1 MSLPGAGLGSF
12 LGRPRRSTPA
22 VVPHTPRQRALTHMA
37 ASVLLEYPS
46 AASLAKYDA
55 VEAELGHLP
64 RPLGDRL
71 ATFLGHARHVGAD
84 ALAEQYVAT
93 FDLKRK
99 CSLYLSYYLTG
110 DTRKRGTALVAFLEA
125 YRSAGYELAANEL
138 PDYLPVVLEF
148 SAIGDPEVAGV
159 LLGSHR
165 QGIEVLRE
173 ALEDLHSPWAGV
185 VAAVTLTL
193 PRVDERTRQRT
204 LDLIA
209 GGPPTE
215 MVGVDA
221 LGPREPLV
229 PAAVLPSTAPTLE
242 R

>member
-1 MSLPGAGLGSF
+1 MAAAVLLDYP
-12 LGRPRRSTPA
+12 TPA
-22 VVPHTPRQRALTHMA
+22 N
-37 ASVLLEYPS
+37 LERYP
-46 AASLAKYDA
+46 A
-55 VEAELGHLP
+55 VEAEVAALP
-64 RPLGDRL
+64 RPIGDRL
-71 ATFLGHARHVGAD
+71 ATFLAHARHVGD
-84 ALAEQYVAT
+84 EALAQQYVET

-110 DTRKRGTALVAFLEA
+110 DTRKRGTALVTFLEA
-125 YRSAGYELAANEL
+125 YRAAGHELAANEL

-148 SAIGDPEVAGV
+148 SAIGDAEVAGV

-165 QGIEVLRE
+165 EGLEVLRE
-173 ALEDLHSPWAGV
+173 ALGQMASPWKSV
-185 VAAVTLTL
+185 VEAVTLTL
-193 PRVDERTRQRT
+193 PHVDEATRLRT

-229 PAAVLPSTAPTLE
+229 PTEALRPMAAGPARPLE
-242 R
+242 

>member
-12 LGRPRRSTPA
+12 LGRPRRSTPP
-22 VVPHTPRQRALTHMA
+22 VVPHTARQRALTHMA
-37 ASVLLEYPS
+37 ASILLDYPS
-46 AASLAKYDA
+46 AQTLAKYPV

-64 RPLGDRL
+64 RQLHDRL
-71 ATFLGHARHVGAD
+71 ATYLGHARHVGAER
-84 ALAEQYVAT
+84 LAEEYVET

-110 DTRKRGTALVAFLEA
+110 DTRKRGTALVTFIEA
-125 YRSAGYELAANEL
+125 YRAAGYEFDANEL
-138 PDYLPVVLEF
+138 PDFLPVVLEF
-148 SAIGDPEVAGV
+148 SALGDPEVAGV

-165 QGIEVLRE
+165 QGLEVLRE
-173 ALEDLHSPWAGV
+173 ALEDLRSPWAAV

-229 PAAVLPSTAPTLE
+229 PAASPTLE
-242 R
+242 